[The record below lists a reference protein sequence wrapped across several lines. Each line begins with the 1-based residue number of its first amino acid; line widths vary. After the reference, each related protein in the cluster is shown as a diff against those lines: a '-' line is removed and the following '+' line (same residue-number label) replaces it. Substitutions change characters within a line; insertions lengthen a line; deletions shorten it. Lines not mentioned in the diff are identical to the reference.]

1 MQATVLGHKPRPM
14 KLFVETHM
22 QNEDRR
28 KGVQQL
34 VDNQSYCGIWD
45 FNNCF
50 SYAII
55 IILNLLTGFS
65 FSENI

>member
-1 MQATVLGHKPRPM
+1 M

-34 VDNQSYCGIWD
+34 VDNQSYCGKWD

>member
-1 MQATVLGHKPRPM
+1 
-14 KLFVETHM
+14 M
-22 QNEDRR
+22 QNEDRQ

-34 VDNQSYCGIWD
+34 VDNQSYRGKWD

-55 IILNLLTGFS
+55 VILNLLIGFS
-65 FSENI
+65 FSENIKHLIVREI